1 MRKIENRGSRIGSRE
16 SGKFMIDVG
25 AKKDTKRIAKAQAY
39 IELNEKIVAL
49 IRANKIPKGNVLEA
63 ARFAG
68 ILAAK
73 NTAGLLPLCHN
84 LPLNFVGVEFTV
96 EKTGVLINT
105 EARCTGKTGVE
116 MEALVAA
123 STAAL
128 TIYDMCKMFAQNLEI
143 SDVYLLEKLG
153 GKSGHYKRKQ

>member
-1 MRKIENRGSRIGSRE
+1 
-16 SGKFMIDVG
+16 MIDVG
-25 AKKDTKRIAKAQAY
+25 SKKDTKRIARAQAY
-39 IELNEKIVAL
+39 IKLNPEIIAIIKAGRL
-49 IRANKIPKGNVLEA
+49 PKGNVLEA

-73 NTAGLLPLCHN
+73 NTAGIIPLCHN
-84 LPLNFVGVEFTV
+84 LPLNFVGVEF
-96 EKTGVLINT
+96 KIDRSGIIINT

-128 TIYDMCKMFAQNLEI
+128 TIYDMCKMFAQDLEI
-143 SDVYLLEKLG
+143 GDIFLLEKKG
-153 GKSGHYKRKQ
+153 GKSGHYRRRE

>member
-1 MRKIENRGSRIGSRE
+1 
-16 SGKFMIDVG
+16 MIDVG
-25 AKKDTKRIAKAQAY
+25 EKKDTRRIARAQAY
-39 IELNEKIVAL
+39 IKLTPEIVELVKAGKL
-49 IRANKIPKGNVLEA
+49 PKGDVLQA

-73 NTAGLLPLCHN
+73 NTAGLIPLCHN
-84 LPLNFVGVEFTV
+84 LPLDFVGVEFRV
-96 EKTGVLINT
+96 ETAGILITT

-128 TIYDMCKMFAQNLEI
+128 TIYDMCKMFAQDLEI
-143 SDVYLLEKLG
+143 KDVFLLEKLG
-153 GKSGHYKRKQ
+153 GKSGHYKR

>member
-1 MRKIENRGSRIGSRE
+1 
-16 SGKFMIDVG
+16 MIDVG
-25 AKKDTKRIAKAQAY
+25 SKKDTKRIARAQAY
-39 IELNEKIVAL
+39 IKLNPEIIGL
-49 IRANKIPKGNVLEA
+49 IKAGKLPKGNVLEA

-73 NTAGLLPLCHN
+73 NTAGIIPLCHN
-84 LPLNFVGVEFTV
+84 LPLNYVGVDF
-96 EKTGVLINT
+96 KIDRAGIIINT

-128 TIYDMCKMFAQNLEI
+128 TIYDMCKMFAQDLEI
-143 SDVYLLEKLG
+143 QDIFLLEKKG
-153 GKSGHYKRKQ
+153 GKSGHYRRRAG

>member
-1 MRKIENRGSRIGSRE
+1 
-16 SGKFMIDVG
+16 MIDVG
-25 AKKDTKRIAKAQAY
+25 NKKDTKRTARAQAY
-39 IELNEKIVAL
+39 IKLNSEIIGL
-49 IRANKIPKGNVLEA
+49 IKAGKLPKGNVLEA

-73 NTAGLLPLCHN
+73 NTAGLIPLCHN
-84 LPLNFVGVEFTV
+84 LPLNFVGVEFKLD
-96 EKTGVLINT
+96 KTGILVTT

-128 TIYDMCKMFAQNLEI
+128 TIYDMCKMFAQDLEI
-143 SDVYLLEKLG
+143 QDIFLLEKLG
-153 GKSGHYKRKQ
+153 GKSGHYKRQKTR

>member
-1 MRKIENRGSRIGSRE
+1 
-16 SGKFMIDVG
+16 MIDVG
-25 AKKDTKRIAKAQAY
+25 AKKDTKRIARAQSY
-39 IELNEKIVAL
+39 IKLNAGIIGL
-49 IRANKIPKGNVLEA
+49 IKSHKIPKGNVLEA

-84 LPLNFVGVEFTV
+84 LPLNFVGVEFQV
-96 EKTGVLINT
+96 RKDGVLINT

-123 STAAL
+123 SVAAL
-128 TIYDMCKMFAQNLEI
+128 TIYDMCKMFAQDLEI
-143 SDVYLLEKLG
+143 GEIYLLEKLG
-153 GKSGHYKRKQ
+153 GKSGHYKRRT

>member
-1 MRKIENRGSRIGSRE
+1 
-16 SGKFMIDVG
+16 MIDVG
-25 AKKDTKRIAKAQAY
+25 NKKDTKRTARAQAY
-39 IELNEKIVAL
+39 VKLNPEIVRL
-49 IRANKIPKGNVLEA
+49 IKAGKLPKGDVLQA

-73 NTAGLLPLCHN
+73 NTAGLIPLCHN
-84 LPLNFVGVEFTV
+84 LPLNYVGVDFKV
-96 EKTGVLINT
+96 ENAGVRIAT

-128 TIYDMCKMFAQNLEI
+128 TIYDMCKMFSQDLEI
-143 SDVYLLEKLG
+143 GGIFLLEKKG
-153 GKSGHYKRKQ
+153 GKSGHYERKYGRGRTARIAV

>member
-1 MRKIENRGSRIGSRE
+1 
-16 SGKFMIDVG
+16 MIDVG
-25 AKKDTKRIAKAQAY
+25 AKKDTKRIARAQAY
-39 IELNEKIVAL
+39 IKLTPEIVGL
-49 IRANKIPKGNVLEA
+49 IKGGKLPKGDVLQA

-73 NTAGLLPLCHN
+73 NTAGLIPLCHN
-84 LPLNFVGVEFTV
+84 LPLNFVGVEFKV
-96 EKTGVLINT
+96 EKAGVRITT

-128 TIYDMCKMFAQNLEI
+128 TIYDMCKMFAQDLEI
-143 SDVYLLEKLG
+143 KDVFLLEKLG
-153 GKSGHYKRKQ
+153 GKSGHYKR

>member
-1 MRKIENRGSRIGSRE
+1 
-16 SGKFMIDVG
+16 MIDVG

-39 IELNEKIVAL
+39 IKLNEKIVAL
-49 IRANKIPKGNVLEA
+49 IRAGKIPKGNVLEA

-123 STAAL
+123 YTAAL
-128 TIYDMCKMFAQNLEI
+128 TIYDMCKMFAQNFEI
-143 SDVYLLEKLG
+143 RYR
-153 GKSGHYKRKQ
+153 KSTR

>member
-1 MRKIENRGSRIGSRE
+1 
-16 SGKFMIDVG
+16 MIDVG
-25 AKKDTKRIAKAQAY
+25 EKKDTKRTARAQAY
-39 IELNEKIVAL
+39 IKLNPEIIGIIKAGKL
-49 IRANKIPKGNVLEA
+49 PKGNVLEA

-73 NTAGLLPLCHN
+73 NTAGIIPLCHN
-84 LPLNFVGVEFTV
+84 LPLNYVGVDF
-96 EKTGVLINT
+96 KIDRSGIIINT

-128 TIYDMCKMFAQNLEI
+128 TIYDMCKMFAQDLEI
-143 SDVYLLEKLG
+143 QDIFLLEKKG
-153 GKSGHYKRKQ
+153 GKSGHYRRRA

>member
-1 MRKIENRGSRIGSRE
+1 
-16 SGKFMIDVG
+16 MIDVG
-25 AKKDTKRIAKAQAY
+25 SKKDTKRVARAQAY
-39 IELNEKIVAL
+39 IKLTPRIIGL
-49 IRANKIPKGNVLEA
+49 IRSGKLPKGNVLEA

-73 NTAGLLPLCHN
+73 NTAGVIPLCHN
-84 LPLNFVGVEFTV
+84 LPLNYVGVEFKV
-96 EKTGVLINT
+96 EKDGILINS

-128 TIYDMCKMFAQNLEI
+128 TIYDMCKMFAQDLEI
-143 SDVYLLEKLG
+143 GDIFLLEKKG
-153 GKSGHYKRKQ
+153 GKSGHYKR

>member
-1 MRKIENRGSRIGSRE
+1 
-16 SGKFMIDVG
+16 MIDVG

-39 IELNEKIVAL
+39 IKLNEKIVAL
-49 IRANKIPKGNVLEA
+49 IRAGKIPKGNVLEA

-153 GKSGHYKRKQ
+153 GKSGHYRRKGKN

>member
-1 MRKIENRGSRIGSRE
+1 
-16 SGKFMIDVG
+16 MIDVG
-25 AKKDTKRIAKAQAY
+25 EKKDTKRTARAQAY
-39 IELNEKIVAL
+39 IKLNTEIVGIIKAGKL
-49 IRANKIPKGNVLEA
+49 PKGNVLEA

-73 NTAGLLPLCHN
+73 NTAGLIPLCHN
-84 LPLNFVGVEFTV
+84 LPLNFVGVDFKV
-96 EKTGVLINT
+96 EKTGILIT
-105 EARCTGKTGVE
+105 AEARCTGKTGVE

-143 SDVYLLEKLG
+143 QDIFLLEKLG
-153 GKSGHYKRKQ
+153 GKSGHYKRK

>member
-1 MRKIENRGSRIGSRE
+1 
-16 SGKFMIDVG
+16 MIDVG
-25 AKKDTKRIAKAQAY
+25 AKKDTKRIAKAQSY
-39 IELNEKIVAL
+39 IKLNAGIVGL
-49 IRANKIPKGNVLEA
+49 IRTGKIPKGNVLEA

-84 LPLNFVGVEFTV
+84 LPLNFVGVEFRV
-96 EKTGVLINT
+96 QKDGVLINT

-123 STAAL
+123 SVAAL

-143 SDVYLLEKLG
+143 CEVFLLEKQG
-153 GKSGHYKRKQ
+153 GKSGHYKRK

>member
-1 MRKIENRGSRIGSRE
+1 
-16 SGKFMIDVG
+16 MIDVG
-25 AKKDTKRIAKAQAY
+25 AKKDTKRVAKAQAY
-39 IELNEKIVAL
+39 IKLNEKIVAL
-49 IRANKIPKGNVLEA
+49 IRAGKIPKGNVLEA

-153 GKSGHYKRKQ
+153 GKSGHYISKK